1 MKQVKFYEVEYN
13 PTEEIDDIEYWEQQQ
28 QQEHTIHQDI
38 EAIAETYHHAIAN

>member
-28 QQEHTIHQDI
+28 EHTIHQDI